1 MGKTW
6 KNRPLLNGGLRKDS
20 LKENDTEKWAGE
32 SRIQRIDWLS
42 RKPVMGSPWIHSV
55 ERISVLKTHKI
66 YPLKLLAVLAVKG

>member
-20 LKENDTEKWAGE
+20 LRENGTDKWAGE
-32 SRIQRIDWLS
+32 SR
-42 RKPVMGSPWIHSV
+42 KPVLGMGSPWIHSV

-66 YPLKLLAVLAVKG
+66 SPKIASSDSEGMIGQ